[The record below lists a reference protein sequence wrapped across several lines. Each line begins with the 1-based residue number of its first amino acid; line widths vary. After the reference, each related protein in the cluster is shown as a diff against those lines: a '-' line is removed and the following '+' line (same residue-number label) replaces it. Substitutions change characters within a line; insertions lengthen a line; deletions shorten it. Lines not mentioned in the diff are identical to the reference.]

1 MVQKTFPKKG
11 TSEGG
16 VSAAWLSRPGVLLR
30 SAVLPDEEHAAPQ
43 DGHPDIVP
51 RDNGVPEWAVRLGR
65 LIPRLVL
72 GVAIVLLVSTI
83 ALFSFRAVHAD
94 KVYPAV
100 AVGDV
105 SVGGMTAEQAVA
117 AVEQRADDLEH
128 GTIAFTFDGQTWTP
142 TLAELGAEVDVEA
155 SVDAAWALGRD
166 NNAVSRLGFTSQLLQ
181 GDQRVPLRTSVDRR
195 VLASWFDSVNADID
209 QRAVN
214 ADLVVDGA
222 EVTISPE
229 RDGTVV
235 DEEAATELLLG
246 ALETLEPM
254 TTELP
259 TQVEPPQVY
268 AADLEGQRGD
278 LAAALDTPLL
288 AGFEGEEWEISAAEL
303 TDFLTVET
311 AYEGGELRV
320 DLGFDRD
327 ALTDYLRNSFSGRV
341 NRAPVDARIAW
352 SADQGGLVS
361 LDPSV
366 DGAALRSNTFSE
378 AVAESFLSDQAP
390 VEIPVVVTKPEV
402 DSNNLG
408 ALGIDGRLSRATSNF
423 AGGLE
428 SRDTNIVV
436 GTRLMNGELIAPGEE
451 FSFNGSVGEITY
463 DKGFVE
469 GSVIEAGIIGRSVGG
484 GICQV
489 TTTVFRAALMAGMPV
504 TEWWPHSLRLLGYER
519 DGWTAGYD
527 ASILQSGS
535 DPKMWAD
542 FRFKNDTDGY
552 MIVHAWN
559 EYPLNVVE
567 IYGSADG
574 RDVVVGDAQFST
586 PNGKYVAWFT
596 RVITYPDG
604 TRKERTFESVYK

>member
-1 MVQKTFPKKG
+1 MT
-11 TSEGG
+11 
-16 VSAAWLSRPGVLLR
+16 SAAWLSRPAALLR
-30 SAVLPDEEHAAPQ
+30 SAVLPDEEHPAPQ
-43 DGHPDIVP
+43 DVRPDDTP
-51 RDNGVPEWAVRLGR
+51 RGSVVAGWGVRLGR
-65 LIPRLVL
+65 LIPRVLL

-105 SVGGMTAEQAVA
+105 SVGGMTAEQAVIT
-117 AVEQRADDLEH
+117 VEQRAAELER
-128 GTIAFTFDGQTWTP
+128 GTISFTFDGQTWTP

-155 SVDAAWALGRD
+155 SVGAAWALGRD
-166 NNAVSRLGFTSQLLQ
+166 NNAVSRLGFTSQLLK
-181 GDQRVPLRTSVDRR
+181 GDQRVPLRTSVDQR
-195 VLASWFDSVNADID
+195 VLASWFDSVNADLD

-222 EVTISPE
+222 EVMISPE
-229 RDGTVV
+229 RNGTVV

-246 ALETLEPM
+246 ALETLAPV

-259 TQVEPPQVY
+259 TRVETPQVH
-268 AADLEGQRGD
+268 AADLESQRAD
-278 LAAALDTPLL
+278 LAASLDTPLL
-288 AGFEGEEWEISAAEL
+288 VVFEGEEWEIPTAEL
-303 TDFLTVET
+303 TDFLTVEM
-311 AYEGGELRV
+311 AYEGGEPRV

-327 ALTDYLRNSFSGRV
+327 PLIAYLRNSFSGKV
-341 NRAPVDARIAW
+341 NRAPVNARIAW

-366 DGAALRSNTFSE
+366 DGAALRSNTFAE

-402 DSNNLG
+402 DSNNLD

-423 AGGLE
+423 AGGSE

-436 GTRLMNGELIAPGEE
+436 GTKLMNGELIAPGGE
-451 FSFNGSVGEITY
+451 FSFNRAVGEITY
-463 DKGFVE
+463 DKGFVD

-489 TTTVFRAALMAGMPV
+489 TTTAFRAALVAGMPI

-527 ASILQSGS
+527 ASILQAGS
-535 DPKMWAD
+535 NPEMWAD

-559 EYPLNVVE
+559 EYPLNIVE

-586 PNGKYVAWFT
+586 PNGKYAAWFT

-604 TRKERTFESVYK
+604 TRKERTFESVYR